1 MGFWTSCL
9 LLGSDLEKVSMS
21 SRFLWRH
28 KEKKRM
34 KNKVCLGWCNPALC
48 PITLWKCR
56 HSLILILRNNNNT
69 NSSVQEQEISYRFNT
84 VDSYLVSPQ
93 LSLVTVT
100 ETFQLFW
107 QYICCKAKA
116 ARFLQQSKNSLYA
129 TFRITSL
136 LCDGK
141 SDDKSKNIAQKI
153 KRKHHW
159 NNPPGSNTNITSSNP
174 DLMYSAELHY
184 LP

>member
-34 KNKVCLGWCNPALC
+34 KNKVYLGWCNPALW
-48 PITLWKCR
+48 PINLWKCCCY
-56 HSLILILRNNNNT
+56 SLIVILRNNNNT
-69 NSSVQEQEISYRFNT
+69 NGSVQEQEIYRFNR
-84 VDSYLVSPQ
+84 VDSHLVSPQ

-100 ETFQLFW
+100 VTFQLFW
-107 QYICCKAKA
+107 QHICCIAKA
-116 ARFLQQSKNSLYA
+116 ARFLQRSKNSLYA

-141 SDDKSKNIAQKI
+141 SDDKSKNIAQKNVI
-153 KRKHHW
+153 KKT
-159 NNPPGSNTNITSSNP
+159 P
-174 DLMYSAELHY
+174 LK
-184 LP
+184 